1 MRFLAGAGPREGA
14 GSPPSQQSI
23 RNDSESAASKGIERG
38 RLASQ
43 ALSRP
48 PSVRRRAF
56 RIVRKHLLRRWH
68 PPFRAR
74 YYGQDLLFPGHHDLI
89 VLTNDLP
96 LFNTPLRR
104 LAQAVR
110 MEDRG
115 LRMLDIGANIGEGVP
130 LADPR
135 PGDRF
140 WLVEGSKE
148 FLPFLRINVAG
159 RTDVEVIPT
168 YLAEAAGVTRGSE
181 VVVAGNARLA
191 TDLDGEVR
199 FETLDHIFPENGAVG
214 PNLLKIDVEGH
225 EPRIFRGGLSMLR
238 RFRPV
243 IFMEW
248 YPRLLTELSHDDLAP
263 LEVLRSAGYSEA
275 TIYDNHGFLMAS
287 VALGDEAR
295 LRELAAY
302 SRTRERFYFDLAVF
316 GLEQSRLREAFTAA
330 EAAFYKGRVA
340 PESGESRRAVPR

>member
-1 MRFLAGAGPREGA
+1 MAGWFLKRCLGV
-14 GSPPSQQSI
+14 
-23 RNDSESAASKGIERG
+23 
-38 RLASQ
+38 
-43 ALSRP
+43 

-56 RIVRKHLLRRWH
+56 RFIRKHLLRHWGA
-68 PPFRAR
+68 PFRAR
-74 YYGQDLLFPGHHDLI
+74 YYGHDLLFPGRHDLI

-110 MEDRG
+110 EEDRG

-135 PGDRF
+135 AGDRF
-140 WLVEGSKE
+140 WLVEGSNE
-148 FLPFLRINVAG
+148 FLPFLKINVAG
-159 RTDVEVIPT
+159 RTDVEVFPI
-168 YLAEAAGVTRGSE
+168 YLSESAGVTRGSE

-191 TDLDGEVR
+191 ADLDGEIR
-199 FETLDHIFPENGAVG
+199 FETLDRIFPESEGIG

-225 EPRIFRGGLSMLR
+225 EPRIFRGGLSMLK

-248 YPRLLTELSHDDLAP
+248 YPRLLAEFSQDDLSP
-263 LEVLRSAGYSEA
+263 LKILQSAGYSEA
-275 TIYDNHGFLMAS
+275 VVYDNHGFLIEML
-287 VALGDEAR
+287 ALDDEAR
-295 LRELAAY
+295 LRELAAR

-316 GLEQSRLREAFTAA
+316 GPEQSRLREAFVKS
-330 EAAFYKGRVA
+330 EADFYQSHVA
-340 PESGESRRAVPR
+340 PSDLG